1 MDGGELLKD
10 ARQFPLDVAVRDA
23 WLPVTQE

>member
-1 MDGGELLKD
+1 MDGGELFKD

-23 WLPVTQE
+23 WLPVT